1 MGCGCGKPKRAA
13 TGATA
18 KAGLAV
24 AAFERGV
31 QRSKIM
37 FVVTGADGESVFYT
51 LREARVFAEEQGVR
65 VESRRIAV

>member
-1 MGCGCGKPKRAA
+1 
-13 TGATA
+13 
-18 KAGLAV
+18 
-24 AAFERGV
+24 
-31 QRSKIM
+31 M

>member
-1 MGCGCGKPKRAA
+1 MGCGCGKTKQRAAAAA
-13 TGATA
+13 TGP
-18 KAGLAV
+18 GV

>member
-1 MGCGCGKPKRAA
+1 MGCGCGKAKRQAVT
-13 TGATA
+13 TGP
-18 KAGLAV
+18 GP

-37 FVVTGADGESVFYT
+37 FVVAGADGESVFYT
-51 LREARVFAEEQGVR
+51 LREARVFAEEQGVQ